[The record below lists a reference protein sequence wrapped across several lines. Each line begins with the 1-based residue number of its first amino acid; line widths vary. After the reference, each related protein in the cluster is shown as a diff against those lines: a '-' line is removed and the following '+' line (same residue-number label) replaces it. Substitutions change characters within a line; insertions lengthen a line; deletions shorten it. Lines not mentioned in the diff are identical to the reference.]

1 MKRSKSA
8 WGSLMV
14 AALLVFFLW
23 ASLPSRSAGGRF
35 GLHLQDGPPATQTT
49 VVQPLARASNL
60 ILVEFFAGY

>member
-1 MKRSKSA
+1 MKQSKSA
-8 WGSLMV
+8 WGSLTV

-23 ASLPSRSAGGRF
+23 ASLHFRSAGGRF
-35 GLHLQDGPPATQTT
+35 GLHLKDVPPATQTT

>member
-14 AALLVFFLW
+14 AALLMFFLW

-60 ILVEFFAGY
+60 ILIEFFAGY